1 MQKRILRYS
10 DELRNSLL
18 SGVSK
23 LSGAVKITMG
33 PRGQNVLIELENA
46 PPILTKDGVTVAEAI
61 NLIDRFENL
70 GAQVVKE
77 AARQTAEVA
86 GDGTTTSTVLAQ
98 AIFEQGTKYLGTGGN
113 IRDLRESLLEAKT
126 ASVEH
131 LKDMS
136 IDIRNEKDLK
146 NVATISANGEEDLGE
161 IISEAVNQ
169 VGSHGYVSVEN
180 SKGYNTELILVDGYQ
195 IDRGYISPYFV
206 TNQSK
211 QTVEFKNPL
220 IMLTNQNIT
229 HMKGI
234 ISILEESVKEN
245 RPLVIIANDV
255 TGEALQGLILNKSK
269 GNLKCCVLRAPEFG
283 VAREQSLEDL
293 AAVLGAELIHDSPDS
308 WPNMPVF
315 SMLGSCKNFKAY
327 KEKSVFVDCN
337 SNEEIVNQRIASIT
351 LRCEEP
357 NVSLDERNVL
367 DRRRKRMTSGVAVIY
382 VGGSTES
389 EVNERRDR
397 VDDAVNATR
406 VALEDGII
414 PGGGTAFFRISEK
427 LSENKDI
434 GYQILS
440 YSLKMPL
447 YQISK
452 NAGDVP
458 EVILEKLKSTKG
470 NTGYDASTG
479 KISNIMKDG
488 IIDPVKV
495 AICAL
500 ENATSAALN
509 LLSVGCAA
517 VIENSENNSEK

>member
-1 MQKRILRYS
+1 MQKRILKYS
-10 DELRNSLL
+10 EELRGSLL
-18 SGVSK
+18 EGVSK
-23 LSGAVKITMG
+23 LSSAVKITMG
-33 PRGQNVLIELENA
+33 PRGQNVLIEINEA

-61 NLIDRFENL
+61 NLVDRFENL

-77 AARQTAEVA
+77 AARQTAEIA

-98 AIFEQGTKYLGTGGN
+98 AIFEQGSKYLNTGGN
-113 IRDLRESLLEAKT
+113 IRDLRESLIQAKDL
-126 ASVEH
+126 AISALGE
-131 LKDMS
+131 MA

-146 NVATISANGEEDLGE
+146 NVATISANGEKSLGE
-161 IISEAVNQ
+161 IISDAVSK
-169 VGSHGYVSVEN
+169 VGSHGYVTVEN
-180 SKGYNTELILVDGYQ
+180 SKGYNTELVLVDGYQ

-220 IMLTNQNIT
+220 VLLTNQTIT
-229 HMKGI
+229 SLKSIM
-234 ISILEESVKEN
+234 SILEETVREN
-245 RPLVIIANDV
+245 RPLIIMANDV

-269 GNLKCCVLRAPEFG
+269 GNLQCCVLRPPEFG
-283 VAREQSLEDL
+283 IAREQALEDL
-293 AAVLGAELIHDSPDS
+293 AAVLGAELIHDNPDEWS
-308 WPNMPVF
+308 NMPIF
-315 SMLGSCKNFKAY
+315 SMLGSCKTFKAY

-337 SNEEIVNQRIASIT
+337 SDHDVINQRIAAIES
-351 LRCEEP
+351 RSGEP
-357 NVSLDERNVL
+357 NVSIDERSVL
-367 DRRRKRMTSGVAVIY
+367 DRRRKRMTSGVAIIY

-414 PGGGTAFFRISEK
+414 PGGGAALFRVSEQLCSK
-427 LSENKDI
+427 TEP

-440 YSLKMPL
+440 HALKMPV

-452 NAGDVP
+452 NAGDIP

-470 NTGYDASTG
+470 NSGYNAISG
-479 KISNIMKDG
+479 KITNVMKEG

-495 AICAL
+495 AVSAL

-517 VIENSENNSEK
+517 VVKEQEKR